1 MSPDGIGPVP
11 QTAPQP
17 EGVVQTPALLDA
29 PSVSEL
35 VRENVAPSHH
45 RAFLDTDW
53 AEDNFPAAGCFL
65 HPLLIASMFCF
76 PGAARGVSEL

>member
-1 MSPDGIGPVP
+1 MSLDDIGPVP

-29 PSVSEL
+29 PIVSEL
-35 VRENVAPSHH
+35 VRENMAPS
-45 RAFLDTDW
+45 RDTDW

-65 HPLLIASMFCF
+65 HPLLIASVFCF